1 MYGVGGIPHT
11 QWNGVESTT
20 GGYPNGNWSP
30 MYNAFIQ
37 TYNGMVGD
45 DTPYEIEINGMITE
59 TEVSYDVFVTMDA
72 DMSST
77 NQKVDIFVVEDNIWS
92 YWSGA
97 SSYHNARNVARN
109 WVVTESL
116 SISLSGETETFSG
129 TFNLNNAWVSDNV
142 KIIATIQN
150 YGNPKQIYQV
160 SQININDMNPDID
173 DDGIL
178 NGEDNC
184 VSNHNPNQAD
194 VDNDQIGDAC
204 DPCNDLVYVLGNTN
218 GDLNQNG
225 DPVIDIFDLFTLVD
239 YLQEETLNE
248 CSENVMNINGDSHI
262 NILDVVYLMQNL
274 LNSD

>member
-1 MYGVGGIPHT
+1 
-11 QWNGVESTT
+11 
-20 GGYPNGNWSP
+20 
-30 MYNAFIQ
+30 
-37 TYNGMVGD
+37 
-45 DTPYEIEINGMITE
+45 
-59 TEVSYDVFVTMDA
+59 
-72 DMSST
+72 
-77 NQKVDIFVVEDNIWS
+77 
-92 YWSGA
+92 
-97 SSYHNARNVARN
+97 
-109 WVVTESL
+109 
-116 SISLSGETETFSG
+116 
-129 TFNLNNAWVSDNV
+129 
-142 KIIATIQN
+142 
-150 YGNPKQIYQV
+150 
-160 SQININDMNPDID
+160 MNPDID

-248 CSENVMNINGDSHI
+248 CSKSVMNINGDSHI